1 LRVSLFVFLAFVV
14 CITAR
19 AATITSSVT
28 CYPSSGA
35 PISGSLSCSSGTG
48 VTAHVSATYAIPEDP
63 SSFLT
68 AQISGEAL
76 EYQPGEGYAAGTISL
91 HLQLYT
97 LGPPRTGVADLLIAT
112 DQGPTIQAGSGRV
125 SGTAG
130 PYSIPSCPTG
140 GSTCH
145 IVNSSLPFQL
155 GTPFNVDLNASLM
168 TNSNPASFGGH
179 SFTVEV
185 RLALREFNNPP
196 FQGPFEVQI
205 YEVPEPAHLLASGV
219 GFLGILLFRRIE
231 RSRPTARRP
240 DI

>member
-1 LRVSLFVFLAFVV
+1 LRVSLCVFLAFVV

-28 CYPSSGA
+28 CYPSSGE
-35 PISGSLSCSSGTG
+35 PISGSLSCGTGTG

-76 EYQPGEGYAAGTISL
+76 EYQPGEGYAVGTISL

-97 LGPPRTGVADLLIAT
+97 LGPSRTGVADLLIAA

-130 PYSIPSCPTG
+130 PYSVPSCPTG
-140 GSTCH
+140 GEGSTCH
-145 IVNSSLPFQL
+145 IVNSRLPFQL

-185 RLALREFNNPP
+185 RLALREFSNAALPA
-196 FQGPFEVQI
+196 QI

-219 GFLGILLFRRIE
+219 GFLGILLFRIIE
-231 RSRPTARRP
+231 RSRPTARHP